1 MAKPLMLRLLVT
13 PPNHYPSYS
22 RKKLMV
28 PHTLTTMVPP
38 LRQRHVVV
46 SIDATQV
53 MTMPWI

>member
-1 MAKPLMLRLLVT
+1 
-13 PPNHYPSYS
+13 
-22 RKKLMV
+22 MV